1 MEIMFT
7 TSKNKNSVINF
18 ERNQLKN
25 QKPQNPIGPKISPK
39 MHEKCM
45 KYVKKNEKE
54 GVKRSYWHLKT
65 KTLRKNRK
73 KTTKIDLKWIG
84 QREREQNAF

>member
-1 MEIMFT
+1 
-7 TSKNKNSVINF
+7 
-18 ERNQLKN
+18 
-25 QKPQNPIGPKISPK
+25 
-39 MHEKCM
+39 MHEVCEKI
-45 KYVKKNEKE
+45 EKE

-84 QREREQNAF
+84 QRERKSKMLFEKFE